1 MSVPD
6 SYSARD
12 FGSPTT
18 SAWRASRWAGF
29 EGYFSLILMLFLVT
43 GNVWGLVAE
52 RVISHWLVLER
63 VTAHSLVLAIG
74 FGAFLFACVF
84 AVSGVRSNRGGSRV
98 AALVSSA
105 MILYS
110 VFVTFKQ
117 FR

>member
-1 MSVPD
+1 M
-6 SYSARD
+6 
-12 FGSPTT
+12 
-18 SAWRASRWAGF
+18 
-29 EGYFSLILMLFLVT
+29 LMLFLVT
-43 GNVWGLVAE
+43 ANAWGLVAE
-52 RVISHWLVLER
+52 RMIMHWLMFER

-74 FGAFLFACVF
+74 FSAFLLACVF

-110 VFVTFKQ
+110 VFVTFKE